1 MKEQHLFVIHEPRKL
16 DGELSTVVG
25 VGTCMLHS
33 FIQQTSKCKEVP
45 TKKKKHSLCP
55 PEDHNLQG
63 RAVSRSYLT
72 PPESPTRSK
81 GKLC

>member
-45 TKKKKHSLCP
+45 TKKKKTQSL
-55 PEDHNLQG
+55 
-63 RAVSRSYLT
+63 SS
-72 PPESPTRSK
+72 
-81 GKLC
+81 